1 VAGAVIRY
9 ILQRLALLPL
19 LLLVYSF
26 VIFVIIQAPP
36 GDFLT
41 AYVATLASS
50 GSSISAETLEA
61 LRRDYGLDQPF
72 LVQYARWMGN
82 LFQGDLGLSLEYQ
95 RPNLDLISEQ
105 LVLTLALALF
115 SFVLTWAIAIPAG
128 IYSATHPRSVL
139 DYVFTVINYVGVAT
153 PNFMLALVLMWL
165 AFAYFD
171 VSVTGLFSPDY
182 VDAPWSFGRV
192 VDLISHLWLPALVL
206 GVAGT
211 ARLTRIMRANL
222 LDELNKPYV
231 VTARAKG
238 MAEWRLVLRYPVRL
252 ALNPLVSTIGWYLP
266 ALFSGSL
273 IVATVM
279 NLPNIGPLL
288 LRALVNQDMF
298 LAGGI
303 LLIYSF
309 LTIVGTLLSDILLA
323 LLDPRI
329 RMEQ

>member
-1 VAGAVIRY
+1 MALY
-9 ILQRLALLPL
+9 IFQRLMLLPL
-19 LLLVYSF
+19 LMLVYSF

-50 GSSISAETLEA
+50 GSSMSAEQIEA
-61 LRRDYGLDQPF
+61 LRQQYGLDQPMI
-72 LVQYARWMGN
+72 VQYGLW
-82 LFQGDLGLSLEYQ
+82 LKHLLKGDFGLSLEYQ
-95 RPNLDLISEQ
+95 RPNADLIGEQ
-105 LVLTLALALF
+105 LGLTIALALF
-115 SFVLTWAIAIPAG
+115 SFVLTWALAIPAG
-128 IYSATHPRSVL
+128 IYSATHPRSL
-139 DYVFTVINYVGVAT
+139 IDHTLTVINYVGVAT
-153 PNFMLALVLMWL
+153 PNFMLALILMWG

-171 VSVTGLFSPDY
+171 ISVTGLFSPEY
-182 VDAPWSFGRV
+182 ADAPWSLARV
-192 VDLISHLWLPALVL
+192 LDLLKHIWLPALVL
-206 GVAGT
+206 GIAGT
-211 ARLTRIMRANL
+211 ARLSRIMRANL

-238 MAEWRLVLRYPVRL
+238 MREWRLVLRYPVRL
-252 ALNPLVSTIGWYLP
+252 AFNPLISTIGWYLP

-288 LRALVNQDMF
+288 LRALVNQDMY

-309 LTIVGTLLSDILLA
+309 LTVLGTLLSDIALA
-323 LLDPRI
+323 LVDPRI
-329 RMEQ
+329 RVEN

>member
-1 VAGAVIRY
+1 MTRY
-9 ILQRLALLPL
+9 IAQRLALLPFL
-19 LLLVYSF
+19 MVLYSF

-41 AYVATLASS
+41 SYVATLSAS
-50 GSSISAETLEA
+50 GSSISAEHVEA
-61 LRRDYGLDQPF
+61 LRAQYGLDQPF
-72 LVQYARWMGN
+72 IIQYVRWMQN
-82 LFQGDLGLSLEYQ
+82 LLAGDLGTSLEYR
-95 RPNLDLISEQ
+95 RPNLDLIGEQ
-105 LVLTLALALF
+105 LTLTIALALMA
-115 SFVLTWAIAIPAG
+115 FVITWAIAVPAG
-128 IYSATHPRSVL
+128 IYSATHQRSVV
-139 DYVFTVINYVGVAT
+139 DHVITVLNYVGVAT
-153 PNFMLALVLMWL
+153 PNFMLALILMWL

-171 VSVTGLFSPDY
+171 ISVTGLFSPDY
-182 VDAPWSFGRV
+182 ADAPWSMGRV
-192 VDLISHLWLPALVL
+192 LDLLAHIWLPALVL
-206 GVAGT
+206 GIAGT

-238 MAEWRLVLRYPVRL
+238 MTEWRLVLRYPVRL

-288 LRALVNQDMF
+288 LRSLVNRDMY

-323 LLDPRI
+323 LIDPRI
-329 RMEQ
+329 RLEK